1 MKSCKERFFRFFGKG
16 SYRYWKTGVK
26 RHFKRFFQNFEIF
39 LRPPL
44 VFDFKLGYI
53 GKQCRIMLWVVLSS
67 LRLERP
73 TSRNNIIVNPFY
85 TGENYEF
92 QSP

>member
-16 SYRYWKTGVK
+16 GYRYWKSGVK
-26 RHFKRFFQNFEIF
+26 RHSKRSVQNFEFF

-53 GKQCRIMLWVVLSS
+53 GK
-67 LRLERP
+67 
-73 TSRNNIIVNPFY
+73 
-85 TGENYEF
+85 
-92 QSP
+92 